1 MIIKTWCFFI
11 FQVELE
17 NPAAGEGSKGN
28 HAEQEAQG
36 TLHTF
41 L

>member
-1 MIIKTWCFFI
+1 MFK
-11 FQVELE
+11 VELE

-36 TLHTF
+36 THHTF